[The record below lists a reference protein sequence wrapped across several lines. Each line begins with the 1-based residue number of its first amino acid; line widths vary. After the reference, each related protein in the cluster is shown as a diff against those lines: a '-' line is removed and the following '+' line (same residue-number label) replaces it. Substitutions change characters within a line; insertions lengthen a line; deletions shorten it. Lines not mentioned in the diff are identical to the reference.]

1 MDNVLDIDPHRFVV
15 GIVNAL
21 RQHLSTSFL
30 PHRLR
35 KEQTDIEIVRWVDDR
50 VYHLHELIDR
60 RYCRR
65 QVDRARRQGEKRAG
79 AAGDRLTLAD
89 RTDWSD
95 AAVASACSSRHD
107 ARSGHV
113 EVAGEN
119 LAVVRHVSYLLDCA
133 ARWRCRT
140 PPRHFP
146 QTGRSSPMGKRLDIT
161 G

>member
-95 AAVASACSSRHD
+95 AAVTGACSSRHD
-107 ARSGHV
+107 ARSRHV

-119 LAVVRHVSYLLDCA
+119 LAVVHTSPSSFTVVANCA
-133 ARWRCRT
+133 VLMTIRDSNSNCQASFFT
-140 PPRHFP
+140 PE
-146 QTGRSSPMGKRLDIT
+146 
-161 G
+161 